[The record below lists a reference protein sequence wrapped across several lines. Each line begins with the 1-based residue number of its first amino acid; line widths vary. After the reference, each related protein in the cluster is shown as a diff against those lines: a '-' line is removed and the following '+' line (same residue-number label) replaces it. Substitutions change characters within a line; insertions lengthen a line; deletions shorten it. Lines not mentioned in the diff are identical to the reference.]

1 VTENIPQIY
10 TDRDIAKAKRS
21 AKVVGFVQGGLAV
34 FVVGLMLKFVSWV
47 PIVLGASLVGYVG
60 YKLLTR
66 EKKGKGER
74 DPSAPNMRTS

>member
-1 VTENIPQIY
+1 
-10 TDRDIAKAKRS
+10 
-21 AKVVGFVQGGLAV
+21 
-34 FVVGLMLKFVSWV
+34 MLKFVSWV

-66 EKKGKGER
+66 EKKGKGEQ